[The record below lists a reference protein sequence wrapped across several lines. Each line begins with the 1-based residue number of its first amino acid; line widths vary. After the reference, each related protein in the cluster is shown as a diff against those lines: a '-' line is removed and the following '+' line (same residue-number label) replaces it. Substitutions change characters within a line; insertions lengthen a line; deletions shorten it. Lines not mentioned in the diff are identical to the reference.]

1 MDLSKHL
8 DEIVKNI
15 VSDIQDK
22 VGQQVAATVKSELEN
37 QLKNYDIDAT
47 INEIASAQLKQR
59 IAKLEIS
66 NESVQKRIDSATTT
80 IINNLNTQST
90 QEITAVINREIAGV
104 DFSKRMTDAIAVV
117 LGNRIKDVNFP
128 DNSIPASSIKSDELI
143 LSGDNI
149 VGGII
154 KGFGST
160 GIDDRAT
167 ECVMTILDAAVVVE
181 NNLVTMDLTV
191 QGNLDV
197 KGTVPESSPFFKQLA
212 SAVTSNVQD
221 GLDTELFSGFSNTI
235 FEKIRTD
242 GLDLTKITINQQ
254 PVIEGDRIGFSITES
269 NLQKLGL
276 LKELQVSGESLLAE
290 TLYVGSKRV
299 GVNTMEPSAALA
311 VWDEDIEITVSKFKD
326 GYGKISTPRNQS
338 LVLGSNKHNNVTLN
352 IDGTTRIDDLHIG
365 LIRMSSLETPPSF
378 SSTKGHIVFN
388 ANPSIGGPIGWV
400 CLGAANWANFG
411 IID

>member
-15 VSDIQDK
+15 VEDIQVK
-22 VGQQVAATVKSELEN
+22 VGQQVAKTVKTELEN
-37 QLKNYDIDAT
+37 QLANYDLDGT
-47 INEIASAQLKQR
+47 INAIASAKLNEK
-59 IAKLEIS
+59 IAKIEFS
-66 NESVQKRIDSATTT
+66 NEAVQRKIDGATAT
-80 IINNLNTQST
+80 IINNLNAQST
-90 QEITAVINREIAGV
+90 QEISAVINREIATV
-104 DFSKRMTDAIAVV
+104 DFDKRMTDAVAVI
-117 LGNRIKDVNFP
+117 LGNRISEINFP
-128 DNSIPASSIKSDELI
+128 DNSIPAKSINTENFI

-167 ECVMTILDAAVVVE
+167 TCVMSILDAAVVVE

-197 KGTVPESSPFFKQLA
+197 KGEVPETSPFFKQLTK
-212 SAVTSNVQD
+212 AVTSNVQD
-221 GLDTELFSGFSNTI
+221 GLDAELFSGFSDTI
-235 FEKIRTD
+235 FDKIRTD
-242 GLDLTKITINQQ
+242 GLDLSKITVNQQ
-254 PVIEGDRIGFSITES
+254 TVIEGDKIGYSITDS

-276 LKELQVSGESLLAE
+276 LKELQVSGESLFAE

-326 GYGKISTPRNQS
+326 GAGKISTPRNQS
-338 LVLGSNKHNNVTLN
+338 LVLGSNKNNNITLN
-352 IDGTTRIDDLHIG
+352 VDGTTRIDDIHIG
-365 LIRMSSLETPPSF
+365 LIRVSSSEKPPSYA
-378 SSTKGHIVFN
+378 STKGHIVFN
-388 ANPSIGGPIGWV
+388 ANPSVGGPLGWV
-400 CLGAANWANFG
+400 CLGSANWANFG